1 MTWRRLLVVCSLLF
15 GLGIGLVGQDFHYSQ
30 FENAPLRIN
39 PGLTGVFG
47 GDTRF
52 QGHFRKQWWS
62 VPVDYRTFSVM
73 VDHNFIKE
81 ADQNSFFSAGLGL
94 NYDRA
99 GDSNLSWA
107 DIDLNLG
114 YTTRL
119 TERAFLTIG
128 GQLGVVQRRFST
140 DDLRFDNQFDPGRG
154 QFDPVLPTGESI
166 SGAISNVFLDLGV
179 GVNLRL
185 QSKQSPK
192 VVNLLDKRNR
202 LDLGVGFFHL
212 NQPDQSF
219 LDDTDIQLPLRV
231 SPYALGVLQITSEVD
246 LIGRLTYQIQEEYR
260 QLVSTAGA
268 QFHLNRTP
276 GKQFSLM
283 LGVGF
288 RHNDFQDAYFPTAEI
303 YFNDWRIG
311 LSYDFNTSAFDKA
324 TDHKGAIE
332 LSARYLIKNIRP
344 LPIKFCPLI

>member
-1 MTWRRLLVVCSLLF
+1 MTWRRLLVVCGLLL
-15 GLGIGLVGQDFHYSQ
+15 GLGLGLTGQDFHYSQ

-52 QGHFRKQWWS
+52 QGLFRKQWWS
-62 VPVDYRTFSVM
+62 VPVDYRTFSAM

-119 TERAFLTIG
+119 TDRAFLSVG
-128 GQLGVVQRRFST
+128 GQLGFVQRRFLM

-154 QFDPVLPTGESI
+154 TFDPTLPTGETVA
-166 SGAISNVFLDLGV
+166 GAVSNVFLDLGV
-179 GVNLRL
+179 GINLRL
-185 QSKQSPK
+185 QAKQSPK

-212 NQPDQSF
+212 NQPNQSF
-219 LDDTDIQLPLRV
+219 LDEANIALPLRV
-231 SPYALGVLQITSEVD
+231 SPYAFGVLQVASSVD
-246 LIGRLTYQIQEEYR
+246 LIGRITYQIQEEYR
-260 QLVSTAGA
+260 QLTTTGGA

-276 GKQFSLM
+276 GQQFSLM

-303 YFNDWRIG
+303 HLNDWRFG
-311 LSYDFNTSAFDKA
+311 FSYDFNTSAFDKA

-332 LSARYLIKNIRP
+332 FSARYLIRKIRK
-344 LPIKFCPLI
+344 LPVKYCPLI